1 MKLTLTLIALLASTA
16 TANAHIG
23 HLGEVAGHGHWLA
36 LGALGIA
43 IGLAGWTA
51 LNGKKDDD
59 EAEVEEDLE
68 PQEA

>member
-1 MKLTLTLIALLASTA
+1 MKYTLTLIALLASTA

-43 IGLAGWTA
+43 IGLAGWAA
-51 LNGKKDDD
+51 LNGKKNDEEV
-59 EAEVEEDLE
+59 EAEEEPE
-68 PQEA
+68 AQEA